1 MLNTGFRNIS
11 NRRAKLLFSKGLVL
25 APFEPK
31 RVLKAELCCFL
42 RELPVVQWVVSIGRR
57 RVTILDKSRRLNPVS
72 SVCMF
77 RTWHRVVADVPW
89 GLILGDKIP
98 IKECLQLGV
107 LMSIALNAHELRKR
121 LFLGDEKRAEV
132 VSSKTFSAGGS
143 PSTKTRV
150 RKQLCREEGTKSA
163 NFTPAAYI
171 SELDKVNG
179 CRCGWNSWYV

>member
-1 MLNTGFRNIS
+1 MPST
-11 NRRAKLLFSKGLVL
+11 
-25 APFEPK
+25 
-31 RVLKAELCCFL
+31 
-42 RELPVVQWVVSIGRR
+42 
-57 RVTILDKSRRLNPVS
+57 
-72 SVCMF
+72 
-77 RTWHRVVADVPW
+77 
-89 GLILGDKIP
+89 
-98 IKECLQLGV
+98 GV
-107 LMSIALNAHELRKR
+107 LMSIAVNAHKLRKAEAFYKRWWPDVFAFCR